1 MYVRYDVGVRG
12 VVEGGAVDLQD
23 LVRHLQVSLLRRG
36 ACIAVRGTSLFQN
49 EHSKL
54 LQVQKLHWFFF

>member
-1 MYVRYDVGVRG
+1 MYVRYDVCVRG

-36 ACIAVRGTSLFQN
+36 ACSTVWDKSLFQN

-54 LQVQKLHWFFF
+54 LQVQILH